1 MPDHE
6 LFRSE
11 ASGLEEEAVEL
22 SAMAPGHHHDD
33 TEDTEINA
41 PLIDR
46 NRRRDNADDVDES
59 TDAVT
64 TTTTTTTTVHRNS
77 GGNAFI
83 WALTASACVSGL
95 LFGYDTGVI
104 SSTLVSIGT
113 DLSSRPL
120 TNLDKGVIT
129 SCTSFFALVASPL
142 AGILADKM
150 GRKNVILVA
159 DALFALGALWQAF
172 TSSVWGMIWGRSV
185 VGLAIGGASL
195 IVPLYISELS
205 PSHLRGRLV
214 TTSLLFITG
223 GQVIAYL
230 VGWAFSTTPG
240 GWRWMVGLGS
250 APALAQMA
258 MLAFMPETPRYLV
271 KAQKEGAAR
280 TVLTKVYR
288 GMSSDSHRLV
298 DGTILAIKKEILE
311 EEEAHIRMKSGTDR
325 TGSSSSFLPP
335 TLQSLLLHPPHARAL
350 VVTCTLQGLQQL
362 CGFNSLMY
370 FSATIFQRLGFSS
383 PTLTSLSVAGTN
395 FLFTIAA
402 FNLIDRVGR
411 RRILLT
417 TIPVMILSLSLCAAA
432 YSFVPSSPPPAP
444 SVGGR
449 EAEGRAPP
457 PGTGGPEDA
466 DGDGRGGPLPA
477 IGILVAML
485 LYVSSYAMGLGPVP
499 WQQSELFPLSVRSL
513 GSSLAT
519 ATNWGCNTVVGLTFL
534 PMMDLLTPQWTFV
547 TYALIC
553 ALGYVAIYRI
563 YPETMGLGLEQVGD
577 LLKYGWGVQ
586 ESMARLKDSRSTDA
600 LE

>member
-1 MPDHE
+1 MT
-6 LFRSE
+6 
-11 ASGLEEEAVEL
+11 
-22 SAMAPGHHHDD
+22 PGHDD
-33 TEDTEINA
+33 TEMNA

-46 NRRRDNADDVDES
+46 RDGTDDVPHVSAATIEHS
-59 TDAVT
+59 
-64 TTTTTTTTVHRNS
+64 
-77 GGNAFI
+77 GNAFI
-83 WALTASACVSGL
+83 WALTVAACVSGL

-129 SCTSFFALVASPL
+129 SCTSFFALVASPV
-142 AGILADKM
+142 AGLLADKI
-150 GRKNVILVA
+150 GRKNIILVA
-159 DALFALGALWQAF
+159 DALFTLGALWQAF
-172 TSSVWGMIWGRSV
+172 TTSVWGMILGRSI

-214 TTSLLFITG
+214 TTTLLFITG

-250 APALAQMA
+250 APAVAQMA
-258 MLAFMPETPRYLV
+258 MLLFMPETPRFLA

-280 TVLTKVYR
+280 AVLTEVYR
-288 GMSSDSHRLV
+288 GMTSDEDQLV
-298 DGTILAIKKEILE
+298 DDIILAIKKEMIE
-311 EEEAHIRMKSGTDR
+311 EEEAHLQIKSGSTDSR
-325 TGSSSSFLPP
+325 SCVPP
-335 TLQSLLLHPPHARAL
+335 TLHSLLLHPPHARAL
-350 VVTCTLQGLQQL
+350 TITCTLQGLQQL

-395 FLFTIAA
+395 FVFTIAA
-402 FNLIDRVGR
+402 FNLIDRIGR

-417 TIPVMILSLSLCAAA
+417 TIPVMILSLLLCAGAF
-432 YSFVPSSPPPAP
+432 SFLSSSGVGQDEVKPASETSP
-444 SVGGR
+444 K
-449 EAEGRAPP
+449 
-457 PGTGGPEDA
+457 D
-466 DGDGRGGPLPA
+466 GGPLPA

-485 LYVSSYAMGLGPVP
+485 LYVSTYAMGLGPIP

-553 ALGYVAIYRI
+553 ALGYIAIWHI
-563 YPETMGLGLEQVGD
+563 YPETMGLSLEQVGD
-577 LLKYGWGVQ
+577 LLKHGWGVQ
-586 ESMARLKDSRSTDA
+586 ESTARLRAQRSRESPG
-600 LE
+600 